1 LRDFVSGE
9 LERRRA
15 ANLPVITQGGTFT
28 MRVPEGIDPDA
39 LASALGVELVA
50 ETDGGFLLAAIED
63 LTLARVEGVL
73 RKFED
78 NEKGGGSA
86 ANLLEVFS
94 SPEDPRRLSRILSE
108 PVMGLW
114 PFADDQEYIFDASIQ
129 IAEGTHSFTV
139 PTVRKRQ
146 GETDDSLRK
155 RRVTQR
161 QEAFAQAEDRW
172 TTQAEQRFGTLKRL
186 IDFYHG
192 KLLTGIAANPPRE
205 LESAIVFS
213 DSFLVRARVS
223 GAGWRDIVLNFPNL
237 FEVSLPDDVSQPLSP
252 SGVATD
258 QQPPEILSPDTTGAT
273 VCVID
278 SGMQEGHI
286 WLQPA
291 VDSQSSR
298 CFLPGRSPN
307 DVQDEVPS
315 GGHGTRVAGAIL
327 YPDDVPRSG
336 TVRPVAWLQNA
347 RVLDRQNQIPT
358 ELPPARYVQEVVA
371 HFQATSKRT
380 RLFNHSISGNTPCQ
394 IRRMTA
400 WAAKIDE
407 LSHSLGVLFIQ
418 AAGNILG
425 TDSRHN
431 SPGIRQHLISGRPYP
446 DYLEEAASRIAS
458 PAQSLQALTVGSVAG
473 RPWGDGSRRS
483 IAPLE
488 NSPSAFSR
496 SGLGLWDSIKP
507 EVVEVGGDYARAND
521 GHAPPTIEEELRC
534 RSDPRHGRRRA
545 CNRQR

>member
-1 LRDFVSGE
+1 
-9 LERRRA
+9 
-15 ANLPVITQGGTFT
+15 
-28 MRVPEGIDPDA
+28 
-39 LASALGVELVA
+39 
-50 ETDGGFLLAAIED
+50 
-63 LTLARVEGVL
+63 
-73 RKFED
+73 
-78 NEKGGGSA
+78 
-86 ANLLEVFS
+86 
-94 SPEDPRRLSRILSE
+94 RLSRILSE

-192 KLLTGIAANPPRE
+192 KLLNGIAANPPRE

-258 QQPPEILSPDTTGAT
+258 QHPPDILSPDTTGAT

-336 TVRPVAWLQNA
+336 TVR
-347 RVLDRQNQIPT
+347 
-358 ELPPARYVQEVVA
+358 
-371 HFQATSKRT
+371 
-380 RLFNHSISGNTPCQ
+380 
-394 IRRMTA
+394 
-400 WAAKIDE
+400 
-407 LSHSLGVLFIQ
+407 
-418 AAGNILG
+418 
-425 TDSRHN
+425 
-431 SPGIRQHLISGRPYP
+431 
-446 DYLEEAASRIAS
+446 
-458 PAQSLQALTVGSVAG
+458 
-473 RPWGDGSRRS
+473 
-483 IAPLE
+483 
-488 NSPSAFSR
+488 
-496 SGLGLWDSIKP
+496 
-507 EVVEVGGDYARAND
+507 
-521 GHAPPTIEEELRC
+521 
-534 RSDPRHGRRRA
+534 
-545 CNRQR
+545 